1 MAEFAEMGNLG
12 NSGDLY
18 ELQEKI
24 GYYFT
29 DSTYLNRALT
39 HSSYSGGKNNGSN
52 ERLEFLGDAVL
63 QLVVS
68 KYLFTNMTTVPEG
81 GLTKLRASIVCEN
94 SLYEFAKRIDLGKY
108 ILLGKGE
115 EMTGGRDRRS
125 ILADAFEALIAAIF
139 LDGGEAEAQKMIL
152 KFVPSIDA
160 LKSGKVRLGDFKT
173 ILQEI
178 IQQNPEERISYEV
191 TESGEKPSDKA
202 FIANVLLN
210 GQVIGSGMGHS
221 KKEAEQAAAREAVRL
236 MGYDVN

>member
-1 MAEFAEMGNLG
+1 MADLDKLEML
-12 NSGDLY
+12 S
-18 ELQEKI
+18 ELEEKI
-24 GYYFT
+24 GYRFKE
-29 DSTYLNRALT
+29 SAYLTQALT

-52 ERLEFLGDAVL
+52 ERLEFLGDSVL
-63 QLVVS
+63 QLIVS

-115 EMTGGRDRRS
+115 EMTGGRERRS
-125 ILADAFEALIAAIF
+125 IQAEAVEALIASIF
-139 LDGGEAEAQKMIL
+139 LDGREDEAQKMIM
-152 KFVPSIDA
+152 KFVPSIEA
-160 LKSGKVRLGDFKT
+160 LKSGKVRLGDYKT

-191 TESGEKPSDKA
+191 TDNGDKPQNKVFAAS
-202 FIANVLLN
+202 VLLN
-210 GQVIGSGMGHS
+210 GQVIGSGSGLS
-221 KKEAEQAAAREAVRL
+221 KKEAEQAAAREAVKL